1 MVWHLLVRS
10 AGLSFW
16 NAHAKRLPHQTGF
29 ATAPIACCVF
39 DVAHFCPFGSFV
51 PGCRTGPM
59 KCRTTMRGVWRLHRI
74 FRAAHRSRHRRCHTP
89 RISDRLAMDDS
100 QDWEKK
106 MTLLLSSSQSRELVL
121 TRRRSSL
128 ALKGACSTLR
138 VVQSPRSPR
147 ARPRDKAK
155 HRSDATAF
163 SRHAS

>member
-1 MVWHLLVRS
+1 MQSVFRIKQVSRLRLSLVAFLTWPISVRS
-10 AGLSFW
+10 V
-16 NAHAKRLPHQTGF
+16 RLYR
-29 ATAPIACCVF
+29 A
-39 DVAHFCPFGSFV
+39 
-51 PGCRTGPM
+51 CRTGPM